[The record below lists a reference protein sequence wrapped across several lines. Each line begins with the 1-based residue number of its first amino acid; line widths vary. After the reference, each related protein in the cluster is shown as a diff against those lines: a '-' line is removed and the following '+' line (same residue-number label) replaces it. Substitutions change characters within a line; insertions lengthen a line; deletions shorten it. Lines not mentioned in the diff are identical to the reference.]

1 MDLVLRKNE
10 RYQGVMPKYGRGQ
23 IVDELYLGWF
33 IYLRDMLPGLRL
45 HFYLVLLILPFGYGL
60 KADPID
66 SLTRLA
72 ELPASD
78 SLRGSRYLNLAK
90 AWFGQNPTKTDSL
103 LRVAETFFGPGEY
116 YRGLS
121 DVHNFRAN
129 YHYLGGRPLEA
140 CSSLDTAMQ
149 YAAMDGDSLHMIGIR
164 KNLTILRSEAG
175 DIDGALKA
183 INESILYLQNRDT
196 SLLAQH
202 FVQRGLLRSSQ
213 GYRRMA
219 LVDFQEAK
227 ELYVTIGEPGHIAE
241 AEQRI
246 GQALLKEE
254 ENFAD
259 ALTYF
264 LAAANHYEQAG
275 QIQHYAE
282 VLTLMG
288 STYQQLHQ
296 YASADSSFTDAILL
310 STNIQQPYNVAH
322 AKLLRAECWLE
333 RGIRLPEATEAAA
346 KALPIFQEMMPAMA
360 GNCYAVLARIK
371 QARNQYSDALEDI
384 NKGIEIFKS
393 YAHASNLRD
402 AQRLKADLLAQLG
415 QPAEALIAYQR
426 AQTLT
431 DSLFGVERATALSEL
446 HLQYETEL
454 KDRELALNAAK
465 IKQLA
470 GEQENAR
477 LRNRLL
483 IIGMIAALLLLSLS
497 IYSYRLKQSNLEAAV
512 KHREREL
519 AAQRLH
525 LLRKNA
531 FIGEIEEQLKEL
543 PKGVSEQEQRKL
555 LSTIRTQDAL
565 EQDWTTFTAYFQA
578 VHSDF
583 TQRLEQDFPNLSLT
597 EKRLAYLLRLG
608 TNTAE
613 ASAILHIQPE
623 SLRKAKYR
631 LKKKIQQNTER
642 NERSLEEV
650 LRGIG

>member
-1 MDLVLRKNE
+1 MLPNK
-10 RYQGVMPKYGRGQ
+10 
-23 IVDELYLGWF
+23 LYLF
-33 IYLRDMLPGLRL
+33 
-45 HFYLVLLILPFGYGL
+45 LLLLLLFDQPL

-66 SLTRLA
+66 SLTRLV
-72 ELPASD
+72 ELPATD
-78 SLRGSRYLNLAK
+78 SLRGIRHLNLAK

-103 LRVAETFFGPGEY
+103 LRVAETFFGPGKY

-149 YAAMDGDSLHMIGIR
+149 YAALDGDSLHMIGIR

-183 INESILYLQNRDT
+183 INESITYLKDRDT
-196 SLLAQH
+196 TLLAQH
-202 FVQRGLLRSSQ
+202 FVQRGILRSGQ

-219 LVDFQEAK
+219 LGDYQKAK
-227 ELYVTIGEPGHIAE
+227 ELYDLIGKPRHIAE

-246 GQALLKEE
+246 GMVLLKEKKYA
-254 ENFAD
+254 N
-259 ALTYF
+259 ALPYF
-264 LAAANHYEQAG
+264 QAAAKNYKRDN

-282 VLTLMG
+282 MLTLMG
-288 STYQQLHQ
+288 STFDKLQRYS
-296 YASADSSFTDAILL
+296 SADSSFTAAIRL
-310 STNIQQPYNVAH
+310 SEEIQQPYNVAH
-322 AKLLRAECWLE
+322 ANLLRAEGWLE
-333 RGIRLPEATEAAA
+333 RGIRLPEASEAVAT
-346 KALPIFQEMMPAMA
+346 ALPVFQEILPEMA
-360 GNCYAVLARIK
+360 GNCYTTMAQID
-371 QARNQYSDALEDI
+371 QARSRHSAALENI
-384 NKGIEIFKS
+384 NRGIEIFKT
-393 YAHASNLRD
+393 YGHASNLRD
-402 AQRLKADLLAQLG
+402 AQHLRADLLAQLN
-415 QPAEALIAYQR
+415 QPTEAIATYQM
-426 AQTLT
+426 AQSLT
-431 DSLFGVERATALSEL
+431 DSLFGVESATALAEL
-446 HLQYETEL
+446 HLQYETKL

-465 IKQLA
+465 IQQLA
-470 GEQENAR
+470 GEKENAR

-483 IIGMIAALLLLSLS
+483 VIGIIAALLLLGLS
-497 IYSYRLKQSNLEAAV
+497 IYSYRLKQRNLEAAV

-531 FIGEIEEQLKEL
+531 FISEIEEQLKDP
-543 PKGVSEQEQRKL
+543 PKGMSEQEQRKL

-578 VHSDF
+578 VHGNF
-583 TQRLEQDFPNLSLT
+583 TQRLEQDFPALSLT

-631 LKKKIQQNTER
+631 LKKKLQRNTDRDER
-642 NERSLEEV
+642 NLEEV